1 MSTKQPDARDVDVI
15 PADPCQLVP
24 YETNARTHS
33 DRQIDKLARSIETF
47 GFTNPVLTD
56 GENGILAGHGRVIA
70 AIKLGLKTVPTIPLA
85 HLSPA
90 QRRAYILADNRL
102 AEDAGWDRDLLRLEL
117 GALELDADEIELTD
131 TGFEIGEI
139 DQILLEDEPTDAED
153 AVPEPEAGPAVTQP
167 GDVWV
172 FAGGDHKLICGN
184 ALEADD
190 LAALMGEDR
199 AQLLLTDPPYNVKV
213 DGHVG
218 GLGKVKHAEFA
229 FASGEMDK
237 ADFTSFLTNALA
249 GAAGHLVD
257 GALAFV
263 FMDWRHVEEMM
274 AAGGSA
280 FDEFKNICVWAKTNG
295 GMGSLYRSAH
305 EFCFIFKSGSGAH
318 INTVELGRH
327 GRNRT
332 NVWSCAGA
340 NSFSASRAKD
350 LADHPTVKPVGLLAD
365 AILDVT
371 RRGDIVLDVF
381 GGSGSTLMAAQRTGR
396 RSRLVEYEP
405 RYCDV
410 TVRRWIERYDDVPV
424 LAETGET
431 FDEVAARR
439 AVDAIAAEAEAPAN
453 DSGTSSSDDE
463 EAA

>member
-1 MSTKQPDARDVDVI
+1 MSTKQPHARDFDVI
-15 PADPCQLVP
+15 PADPCQLIP
-24 YETNARTHS
+24 YEKNARTHS

-56 GENGILAGHGRVIA
+56 GQNGILAGHGRVMA

-117 GALELDADEIELTD
+117 DADEIELTD

-139 DQILLEDEPTDAED
+139 DQILLEDEPTDAD
-153 AVPEPEAGPAVTQP
+153 NAVPEADAGPAVTRP

-172 FAGGDHKLICGN
+172 FAGGDHRLICGN
-184 ALEADD
+184 ALDADD
-190 LAALMGEDR
+190 LTAQMGDDR

-218 GLGKVKHAEFA
+218 GLGKIKHAEFA

-237 ADFTSFLTNALA
+237 AGFTAFLTNALS
-249 GAAGHLVD
+249 GAASCLVD

-305 EFCFIFKSGSGAH
+305 EFCFIFKSGKGAH

-340 NSFSASRAKD
+340 NSFSVSRDKD

-371 RRGDIVLDVF
+371 RRGDIVPDVF
-381 GGSGSTLMAAQRTGR
+381 GGSGSTMMAAHRTGR
-396 RSRLVEYEP
+396 RSRLVDYEP

-439 AVDAIAAEAEAPAN
+439 TVNPVAAEAEAPAN
-453 DSGTSSSDDE
+453 DVDATTSGDE